1 MKYLVT
7 GGTGYLG
14 RALAERL
21 QADGHRVRI
30 LDVRK
35 GDLFCEYFEGDIL
48 VASDVDKAMAG
59 VDGVFHVAAIVGF
72 WKGKREWQR
81 LVNVEGTRNIMQAAL
96 RLQVPKV
103 VYTSTINTLGYS
115 ATESDVGD
123 ETTPYNW
130 GPLDVSYMETK
141 REAELLVID
150 MVKTSALPATIVNP
164 GTIFGGSSAGGMNA
178 NRYIELIRARQMPA
192 YPTGGTNCVALE
204 DVVEGHVMASRKG
217 RPGECYVLG
226 AENLSYKT
234 LFEFIASE
242 LGVPAPGIPLVEGV
256 TSIVAGIAE
265 KGYNI
270 FGKEP
275 PFTGEMVRASSRF
288 SFYRNDKARREF
300 GMVFK
305 EFLPYLQ
312 RMIRQKYR

>member
-1 MKYLVT
+1 MKCLVT

-21 QADGHRVRI
+21 QNDGHRVRI

-35 GDLFCEYFEGDIL
+35 GDLFCEYFAGDIL
-48 VASDVDKAMAG
+48 VDGDVEKAMKG
-59 VDGVFHVAAIVGF
+59 VDAVFHVAAVVGF

-81 LVNVEGTRNIMQAAL
+81 LVNVEGTRNVMQAAL
-96 RLQVPKV
+96 RLQIPKI
-103 VYTSTINTLGYS
+103 VYTSTINTLGYA
-115 ATESDVGD
+115 ATDRDVCD
-123 ETTPYNW
+123 ETAPYNW
-130 GPLDVSYMETK
+130 GPLDVGYMETK
-141 REAELLVID
+141 YEAERLVIE
-150 MVKTSALPATIVNP
+150 MAKNAGLPATIVNP
-164 GTIFGGSSAGGMNA
+164 GTIFGGSTGGGLNA

-204 DVVEGHVMASRKG
+204 DVVEGHIMAYRKG
-217 RPGECYVLG
+217 RHGERYVLG
-226 AENLSYKT
+226 AENLTYRS

-242 LGVPAPGIPLVEGV
+242 LGVPAPAIPLVEGV
-256 TSIVAGIAE
+256 TSVVAGIAE
-265 KGYNI
+265 KGFSV

-275 PFTGEMVRASSRF
+275 PFTAEMVRASSRF

-312 RMIRQKYR
+312 RLILQKYR